1 MLKKIKHLLKK
12 QIFKK
17 KDGTI
22 IATEE
27 GPFKKKELL
36 EMPVLKA
43 IVVLSVPL
51 VLTNILFTLY
61 QIIDAFWVGQLG
73 KEAVAAIALSFPI
86 FFIVNAGV
94 MGLTIAGTILV
105 SQYKGKKDQKNINFI
120 SAQTTSL
127 LLILGIIITLIG
139 FIFAPQIVNL
149 FGQEANVNEL
159 ATIYLAIVFLGTIGQ
174 FIYTGFSSILRG
186 LGEVKLPLLIVFVTV
201 ILNFFLDPI
210 FMLGLFGFPRM
221 GIAGIAWATTITQSI
236 SALIAIIWLIKFKN
250 HIHIQK
256 KDLMPKKEAIV
267 LLLKLGIPA
276 TIEFLSRSIGMLL
289 VTFIVSGFGTIAL
302 AAFGIGMRI
311 ASFVL
316 IPSFGISMA
325 INTLIGQNLGAGR
338 IKETN
343 ETTQKGMLLSFV
355 FMSTLGLITYFLAPL
370 LAGMFIAGN
379 EIEVLKEATSFLQLF
394 SLGLGFL
401 GGHIVIVST
410 YRGAGDTKT
419 AMNLSIFYVIEQT
432 ILCAIGGYFFGLS
445 GIWMAYLLSNT
456 LIVIITQL
464 YYLKNPITK
473 SIV

>member
-1 MLKKIKHLLKK
+1 MLKKVKHVIQKQFTKK
-12 QIFKK
+12 EN
-17 KDGTI
+17 TSI

-36 EMPVLKA
+36 EMPIMKA
-43 IVVLSVPL
+43 IVVLSIPL
-51 VLTNILFTLY
+51 ILTNVLFTLY

-86 FFIVNAGV
+86 FFMVNAAV

-120 SAQTTSL
+120 SAQTLSL
-127 LLILGIIITLIG
+127 LTILGVIISILG
-139 FIFAPQIVNL
+139 YFLSPQIVAL
-149 FGQEANVNEL
+149 FNPEPLVGEF
-159 ATIYLAIVFLGTIGQ
+159 ATTYLAIVFLGTIFM

-186 LGEVKLPLLIVFVTV
+186 LGEVKTPLLIVLLTV

-210 FMLGLFGFPRM
+210 LMLGLYGFPKL
-221 GIAGIAWATTITQSI
+221 GVGGIAWATTITQGI
-236 SALIAIIWLIKFKN
+236 SALIAIFWLKKCKDQLCIEKKN
-250 HIHIQK
+250 LI
-256 KDLMPKKEAIV
+256 PKKEAVI

-276 TIEFLSRSIGMLL
+276 TIEFLSRSVGMLL
-289 VTFIVSGFGTIAL
+289 VTFIVAGFGTITL
-302 AAFGIGMRI
+302 AAYGIGMRI

-338 IKETN
+338 LKETK

-355 FMSTLGLITYFLAPL
+355 FMSLLGLATYFLAPTL
-370 LAGMFIAGN
+370 VGLFINAS
-379 EIEVLKEATSFLQLF
+379 ETEVLKQATYFLELF
-394 SLGLGFL
+394 ALGLGFL

-419 AMNLSIFYVIEQT
+419 AMNLSILYVIEQT
-432 ILCAIGGYFFGLS
+432 ALCAIGGIILGVN
-445 GIWMAYLLSNT
+445 GIWIAYLLSNS
-456 LIVIITQL
+456 LMVIITQL
-464 YYLKNPITK
+464 YYWKNPITK
-473 SIV
+473 SII